1 MTCRVFLPVM
11 SLPLRSTLPPSVLS
25 MPKMVVA
32 ISVRPAPTTPATPRI
47 SPGHTFRLTSEKP

>member
-11 SLPLRSTLPPSVLS
+11 SFPLRTALPPSTLS

-47 SPGHTFRLTSEKP
+47 SPGQTIKQTSEKP